1 MKRIIALIFA
11 SFCLSLSLM
20 AVHVNIK
27 DLKNYTFADS
37 VCKSFHVA
45 AYDTNEF
52 IIPDVDTTYD
62 TTAYGIKT
70 RITWSDIWPSLFE
83 PQGIEAIIQST
94 DSNHTYSVY
103 DRWGMENWAFAFYL
117 TDAGGNANDSIAAEV
132 LYSFDRTRWTVPYT
146 LTAKIGTKNTLLT
159 YYPLD
164 SYDNWKLYRYAKL
177 RIWSYSKDSAYVNVW
192 IVGRIKNL
200 ISGE

>member
-1 MKRIIALIFA
+1 MKKIIALILISLCF
-11 SFCLSLSLM
+11 SLSLM

-52 IIPDVDTTYD
+52 IIPAVDTTYD

-70 RITWSDIWPSLFE
+70 RISSSDIWPSLFE
-83 PQGIEAIIQST
+83 PQTVEALIDTGIFYIT
-94 DSNHTYSVY
+94 Y
-103 DRWGMENWAFAFYL
+103 DRWAMENWAFAFYL
-117 TDAGGNANDSIAAEV
+117 TDAGGDANDSIGAEV
-132 LYSFDRTRWTVPYT
+132 LYSFDRSHWTVPYSLVSKT
-146 LTAKIGTKNTLLT
+146 GTQNTLLT

-164 SYDNWKLYRYAKL
+164 LYDNWKLYRYCKL
-177 RIWSYSKDSAYVNVW
+177 RIFSKSKDSSYVNVW
-192 IVGRIKNL
+192 MVGRIKNL
-200 ISGE
+200 IIGE